1 MNYVVFTGIK
11 NYKSFLYYWMKE
23 NIIFEIIAF
32 GAFGR
37 AYTNEYTYLYVS
49 GSFILCDVDV

>member
-1 MNYVVFTGIK
+1 
-11 NYKSFLYYWMKE
+11 MKE

-37 AYTNEYTYLYVS
+37 AYTNEYTYLNVS